1 MARYMYLHIFKY
13 TEECMPVYIGLHVHR
28 PLGNGALKSKRG
40 DEDTYFI
47 VLAHPLFFVEF
58 YHVQELHSLFFLNS
72 SFKNEQK
79 KIHCC

>member
-1 MARYMYLHIFKY
+1 MYLHTFKY
-13 TEECMPVYIGLHVHR
+13 TEECVPVYIGLHVHR

-58 YHVQELHSLFFLNS
+58 YHVQELHSLFF
-72 SFKNEQK
+72 FKQL
-79 KIHCC
+79 I